1 MTSINL
7 DGLEEDEKQA
17 ISHVVQ
23 KVKHSIQTEVLST
36 AITLACIGMSPQ
48 EILEPMVK
56 LIQLIL
62 KFSQWTEI
70 EASVSAAIN
79 ISAFQ
84 LGNEAK
90 SALFEAFR
98 KSSQSEYTNSNFSNM
113 IKQAWAL
120 HQTDDTGS
128 IAGGE
133 AVLLFIEK
141 YRNS

>member
-1 MTSINL
+1 MTTINL

-23 KVKHSIQTEVLST
+23 KVKHSIQTDVLST

-48 EILEPMVK
+48 EILESMIK

-62 KFSQWTEI
+62 KFSQWEEI
-70 EASVSAAIN
+70 ETSVSAAIDV
-79 ISAFQ
+79 SGFQ

-90 SALFEAFR
+90 SLVFEAFR
-98 KSSQSEYTNSNFSNM
+98 KSSQSQYTSSSFSNM
-113 IKQAWAL
+113 IKQTWAL

-133 AVLLFIEK
+133 AVLQFIEQ